1 MDKSAPKDLQKVVES
16 SLNYARSCKNTG
28 KVASYIP
35 ELANADPNAFGIAV
49 VANNKKVYTAGDC
62 ETLFTIQSI
71 SKTISLILAL
81 QTAGSEKVFSKVWV
95 EPTGDPFNSMIKL
108 ETKTHIPLNPM
119 INAGAI
125 AVAGVIDTPF
135 PFASFLQL
143 TRKLCNRDDIQISEK
158 VYLSEKA
165 SGDRNRSIAYLLKSE
180 GVLEKDVEEV
190 LDVYFKM
197 CSVEINAID
206 LAYFGSVLANDGVN
220 IFTGE
225 RLIDN
230 WIVKIVKTLMVTCG
244 LYDGSGEFAINIG
257 IPAKSGVGGG
267 ILASVEENFGIAV
280 YSPKLDDKGNSVWG
294 IKALEY
300 LSREMKLHFFAGA
313 KINEYY

>member
-1 MDKSAPKDLQKVVES
+1 MENSAPKDLQKVVEL
-16 SLNYARSCKNTG
+16 SLNYAKSCKNTG

-35 ELANADPNAFGIAV
+35 ELENVDPSALGIAV
-49 VANNKKVYTAGDC
+49 VANNKKIYTAGDC
-62 ETLFTIQSI
+62 KTLFTIQSI

-81 QTAGSEKVFSKVWV
+81 QTAGTEKVFSKVWV

-135 PFASFLQL
+135 PFASFLEL

-197 CSVEINAID
+197 CSVEITAID

-230 WIVKIVKTLMVTCG
+230 SIVKIVKTLMVTCG
-244 LYDGSGEFAINIG
+244 LYDGSGEFAIDIG

-267 ILASVEENFGIAV
+267 IVASVEENFGIAV